1 MADRVR
7 ITYLEHSGFAVELG
21 DLLMVFDDARGAP
34 PPGEGL
40 EQGHVTRAFIAKHAR
55 TFVFVSHGHGD
66 HYDPAVYDWQDIP
79 GVDYVLGCDMDRKL
93 PGRHLAPG
101 DVLYLPNL
109 TVTAHASTD
118 LGVSYLID
126 TSGYTFFHAGD
137 LNLWHWR
144 NESTLREIEKAE
156 QDWLTAV
163 APLYGA
169 SIDFAF
175 FPVDPRQG
183 SLYDAGATHFVLQVK
198 PRVFIPMHWQ
208 GRADVAMEFA
218 RRNRD
223 KHTEV
228 VALTVPGETLVAHRA
243 ENGALQMYVVTP
255 DPIRPES
262 TSAKEE

>member
-7 ITYLEHSGFAVELG
+7 ITYLDHSGFAVELG

-40 EQGHVTRAFIAKHAR
+40 EQGHVTRAFIEKHAR
-55 TFVFVSHGHGD
+55 CFVFVSHGHGD
-66 HYDPAVYDWQDIP
+66 HYDPAIYDWQDIP
-79 GVDYVLGCDMDRKL
+79 GVEYILGCDMDRKL
-93 PGRHLAPG
+93 TGRHLSPG

-156 QDWLTAV
+156 QDWLAAV

-223 KHTEV
+223 KRTEV

-255 DPIRPES
+255 DPIRAEP
-262 TSAKEE
+262 TITKEE